1 MKKAIKKLLGAALLS
16 LPLLSGV
23 QQAQAKDSVMVAEAF
38 HSLLY
43 LPVYVARHEGLFAK
57 HGIEVPVVRSA
68 GSGPVA
74 LASVLSGE
82 AQFSVHGPEHVGF
95 ARERGG
101 QATAISAV
109 ANSAPVWVLARK
121 DLQFSGPADLKGKRI
136 AVGLAPG
143 TSNTLIKRLLQDNK
157 LKIGTDVRITE
168 VQNMLELGPVL
179 SGNADIAVAYQPLV
193 EQGLAQG
200 LKIVH
205 DFTADY
211 PEYAFSTINTS
222 QKLVDGN
229 PDLVKRFVAAINDSL
244 ILIHSKPEIA
254 KAVARKEFDSL
265 DAATV
270 NAAVQRMIDRNV
282 YPPSVLITKKA
293 FDNAI
298 GMQQFVGNIKG
309 EMHYEDLVN
318 SSFAKAAMGQ

>member
-1 MKKAIKKLLGAALLS
+1 MKQLSKLLSAALVS
-16 LPLLSGV
+16 IPLLAGG
-23 QQAQAKDSVMVAEAF
+23 QNAQAKDTILIAEAF

-43 LPVYVARHEGLFAK
+43 LPVYVARHEGMFAK
-57 HGIEVPVVRSA
+57 HDIEVPTVRSA

-101 QATAISAV
+101 QARAISAV
-109 ANSAPVWVLARK
+109 ANSAPVWVLAK
-121 DLQFSGPADLKGKRI
+121 QDVKFDSPADFKGKRV

-143 TSNTLIKRLLQDNK
+143 TSNTLLKRILQDNNLEWGK
-157 LKIGTDVRITE
+157 DVRVTE

-179 SGNADIAVAYQPLV
+179 AGSADIAVAYQPLV

-200 LKIVH
+200 LKLVH
-205 DFTADY
+205 DFTEDY
-211 PEYAFSTINTS
+211 PEYAFSTINTA
-222 QKLVDGN
+222 QKTIDTN
-229 PDLVKRFVAAINDSL
+229 PDLVKRFVQAINDSL
-244 ILIHSKPEIA
+244 ALIHANPEAA

-270 NAAVQRMIDRNV
+270 DAAVQRMIDRNV
-282 YPPSVLITKKA
+282 YPPSVMITEKA
-293 FDNAI
+293 FENAI

-309 EMHYEDLVN
+309 EMHYADLVDP
-318 SSFAKAAMGQ
+318 SFAKSAMGQ

>member
-1 MKKAIKKLLGAALLS
+1 MKQLSKLLSAALVS
-16 LPLLSGV
+16 IPLLAGG
-23 QQAQAKDSVMVAEAF
+23 QNAHAKDTILIAEAF

-57 HGIEVPVVRSA
+57 HDIDVPVVRSA

-101 QATAISAV
+101 QARAISAV
-109 ANSAPVWVLARK
+109 ANSAPVWVLAK
-121 DLQFSGPADLKGKRI
+121 QDVKFEGPADFKGKRV

-143 TSNTLIKRLLQDNK
+143 TSNTLLKRILQDNK
-157 LKIGTDVRITE
+157 LEWGKDVRVTE

-179 SGNADIAVAYQPLV
+179 GGSADIAVAYQPLV

-200 LKIVH
+200 LKLIH
-205 DFTADY
+205 DFTEDY
-211 PEYAFSTINTS
+211 PEYAFSTINTA
-222 QKLVDGN
+222 QRTIDNN

-244 ILIHSKPEIA
+244 KLIHANPEAA

-282 YPPSVLITKKA
+282 YPPSVMITEKA
-293 FDNAI
+293 FENAI

-309 EMHYEDLVN
+309 EMHYVDLVDP
-318 SSFAKAAMGQ
+318 SFAKSAMGQ

>member
-1 MKKAIKKLLGAALLS
+1 MKPFSKLLSAALVS
-16 LPLLSGV
+16 IPLLAGGQS
-23 QQAQAKDSVMVAEAF
+23 AQAKDTILITEAF

-57 HGIEVPVVRSA
+57 HDIEVPTVRSA

-74 LASVLSGE
+74 LASVLAGE

-101 QATAISAV
+101 QARAISAV

-121 DLQFSGPADLKGKRI
+121 DVEFSGPADLKGKRV

-143 TSNTLIKRLLQDNK
+143 TSNTLIKRLIQDNS
-157 LKIGTDVRITE
+157 LKTGSDVRLIE

-179 SGNADIAVAYQPLV
+179 AGSADVAVVYQPVV

-200 LKIVH
+200 LKMVH

-222 QKLVDGN
+222 QKLIDTN
-229 PDLVKRFVAAINDSL
+229 PGLVKRFVQAISDAL
-244 ILIHSKPEIA
+244 ALMHAQPDVA

-265 DAATV
+265 DAETV
-270 NAAVQRMIDRNV
+270 NAAVQRMIDSNV
-282 YPPSVLITKKA
+282 YPPSVLITEKA
-293 FDNAI
+293 FVNAI
-298 GMQQFVGNIKG
+298 SMQQFVGNIKG
-309 EMHYEDLVN
+309 EMHYADLVEP
-318 SSFAKAAMGQ
+318 SFAKSVLGK